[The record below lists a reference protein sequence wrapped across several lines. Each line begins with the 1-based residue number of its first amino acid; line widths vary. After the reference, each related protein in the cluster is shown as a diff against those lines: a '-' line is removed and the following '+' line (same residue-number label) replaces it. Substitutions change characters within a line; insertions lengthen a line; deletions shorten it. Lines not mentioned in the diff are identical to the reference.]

1 MQLELLIYALLG
13 LVIGS
18 FLNVC
23 IYRIPLGKSI
33 VFPRSSCPHC
43 GTQIRFYDNVPVLS
57 YILLRGKCRSCQ
69 KSISFQYPLVE
80 LLSGIAF
87 YCCGA
92 VWQFTPPTFVNSIFL
107 SIVIILIF
115 TDYHH
120 QVLPNILTLPGAVA
134 GILLSPFQIPLLYS
148 DAVSL
153 KAASLLSPKNPQMVL
168 PWIGSLWGAIIG
180 GGILL
185 LLGIGYLKIRKIQGL
200 GMGDV
205 KMMAMVGAFL
215 GGRLALLTLF
225 FGSFLGLLIGIYLI
239 LFRNKNLHT
248 KLAFG
253 VFLGAG
259 AALSLFFGMDL
270 LRWYLGSFLR

>member
-215 GGRLALLTLF
+215 G
-225 FGSFLGLLIGIYLI
+225 LLIGIYLI